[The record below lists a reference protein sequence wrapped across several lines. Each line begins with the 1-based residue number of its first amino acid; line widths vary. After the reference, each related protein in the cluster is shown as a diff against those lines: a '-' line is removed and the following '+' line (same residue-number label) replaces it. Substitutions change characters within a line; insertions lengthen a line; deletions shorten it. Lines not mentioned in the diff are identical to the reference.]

1 MRQIA
6 LDQARHERFHSHH
19 VDILEED
26 VKDLKTRV
34 KRLEDH
40 AGA

>member
-6 LDQARHERFHSHH
+6 LDQARHERFHAHH
-19 VDILEED
+19 VEILEVD
-26 VKDLKTRV
+26 VKDLKARV
-34 KRLEDH
+34 EDR